1 MTEAPDCRELAL
13 GILMEVTRQEEYSHI
28 AIRNVLEKYQYL
40 GKQERAFLTRLTE
53 GTLEWMIHLDYIIN
67 QFSSVKINK
76 MKPVIRNLL
85 RMSVYQL
92 KFMDSVPASAVC
104 NEAVKLA
111 GRKGFKNLKGFV
123 NGVLRNIARN
133 LLRISYP
140 NQTDTSSYLS
150 VMYSMPEWIL
160 EDWLT
165 VYGAET
171 TERMLRAFLEKEP
184 LSIRP
189 NLEKISPEE
198 LQSRLEQQ
206 GIKASKALWP
216 DYALRIEHYNY
227 LGAIPEFRMG
237 LFQVQDVSSML
248 AVEAA
253 APKEGDVCIDVCAA
267 PGGKSLHLA
276 EKLHGTGRVEAR
288 DLTEY
293 KADLIRQN
301 GERSGVKNLWIR
313 QWDACIC
320 HEESLGA
327 ADVVLADLPCSGLG
341 VLGKKT
347 DLKYRMTRE
356 QQEELALLQRQI
368 LGVVQAYVKPGGTL
382 IYSTCTIN
390 PQENEENAD
399 WFLKH
404 FPFEA
409 VPLKDCLP
417 KEVINEEALKGRI
430 QLLPGIHG
438 CDGFFIAK
446 FRRNIES

>member
-1 MTEAPDCRELAL
+1 MTETADCRELAL

-67 QFSSVKINK
+67 QFSDVKVNK

-111 GRKGFKNLKGFV
+111 GRKGFRNLKGFV

-133 LLRISYP
+133 LSKISYP
-140 NQTDTSSYLS
+140 DKTDIVFYLS
-150 VMYSMPEWIL
+150 VMYSIPEWIA
-160 EDWLT
+160 EEWAA

-171 TERMLRAFLEKEP
+171 TERILKAFLEKEP

-198 LQSRLEQQ
+198 LKSRLEQQ
-206 GIKASKALWP
+206 GIAASRAVWP
-216 DYALRIEHYNY
+216 DYALRIGNYNY
-227 LGAIPEFRMG
+227 LGAIPEFQEG

-248 AVEAA
+248 AAEAA

-276 EKLHGTGRVEAR
+276 EKLHGTGSVEAR

-301 GERSGVKNLWIR
+301 KERSGVKNLRIR
-313 QWDACIC
+313 RWDACVS
-320 HEESLGA
+320 HEESIGT

-347 DLKYRMTRE
+347 DLKYRMTKE
-356 QQEELALLQRQI
+356 QQKELSLLQRKI

-390 PQENEENAD
+390 PGENEENAD

-409 VPLKDCLP
+409 VSLKDCLP
-417 KEVINEEALKGRI
+417 KEVINEEAAGGRI